1 MSIHLS
7 PDIIRLLLVL
17 AATIAAHY
25 LSRRALQH
33 AEQLRLAPHERR
45 FVAAAITLGT
55 IVGLLMAIAA
65 LWILRSAR

>member
-1 MSIHLS
+1 MR
-7 PDIIRLLLVL
+7 DYDEEVDRLLREED
-17 AATIAAHY
+17 
-25 LSRRALQH
+25 SRALQH